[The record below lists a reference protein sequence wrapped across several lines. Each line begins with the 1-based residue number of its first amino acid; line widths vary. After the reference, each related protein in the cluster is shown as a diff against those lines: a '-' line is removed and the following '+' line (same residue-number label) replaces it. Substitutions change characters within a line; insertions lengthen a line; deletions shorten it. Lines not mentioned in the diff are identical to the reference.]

1 MWDVLIIQCS
11 ITMCKTASFN
21 TRRFLIRLFIPCA
34 DKFDGWMV
42 LVVDKKSMRSLSA
55 AVGMYDIMERKITLV
70 EDIELKRAPFKDM
83 GAIYL
88 LAPTEDSVNR
98 LIADFETPLYGNS
111 VFLFFLGRLPEK
123 LLDKIKQCRPLVKR
137 LKALSEA
144 NVDFLAR
151 ELRAFHFDMRRAFN
165 DVYVRRGRSKIEY
178 RMAEKLISIC
188 STLNEYPH
196 IRYAEESPTAQA
208 LAKTLDV
215 KLNQFL
221 KNDQFWFHGDSNHP
235 SRERATLIILDR
247 KDDCLTPLMHDF
259 TYQSMVYDLLD
270 VRDEQITLDQDNPLA
285 EDDYYDEDY
294 DSDDDS
300 ERKAQDHSTALKKS
314 QNAKDILLN
323 ENDKVWVELRG
334 KHIAEAI
341 NILSDRCRE
350 MVNSD
355 TSGFTNKD
363 KGQTM
368 SLSQMA
374 NALKALP
381 EYREVMS
388 KLSEHMQIAHKCM
401 DKFNNAGL
409 LEVSEV
415 EQTLA
420 TGQTEEGLKPKLEDV
435 MAQVVKQLKTMKDAR
450 SRFRLLLITIVSQRG
465 IKPEF
470 KNSLWAAA
478 QVSKDQEK
486 LLEVIQ
492 DTLDIPIINTGGDGG
507 KLKAIF
513 G

>member
-1 MWDVLIIQCS
+1 MDSLVATKVVLL
-11 ITMCKTASFN
+11 T
-21 TRRFLIRLFIPCA
+21 LFVLSSMIPLWTIYHQP

-42 LVVDKKSMRSLSA
+42 LVVDKKSMRALSS
-55 AVGMYDIMERKITLV
+55 AVGMYDIMERKVTLV

-83 GAIYL
+83 GVIYL
-88 LAPTEDSVNR
+88 LAPTEDSVDR
-98 LIADFETPLYGNS
+98 LVADFESPLYGDA
-111 VFLFFLGRLPEK
+111 VFVFFLGRLPEK
-123 LLDKIKQCRPLVKR
+123 LLEKIKQCRPLLKR

-144 NVDFLAR
+144 NVDFLAK
-151 ELRAFHFDMRRAFN
+151 ELRAFHFDMHRAFN
-165 DVYVRRGRSKIEY
+165 DVYVRRGRSKIEF

-196 IRYAEESPTAQA
+196 IRYANESPTAQA

-221 KNDQFWFHGDSNHP
+221 KNDEFWFHGDTNHP
-235 SRERATLIILDR
+235 GRERATLIILDR

-259 TYQSMVYDLLD
+259 TYQSMVHDLLD
-270 VRDEQITLDQDNPLA
+270 VKDDIITLDQDNPQA
-285 EDDYYDEDY
+285 EDDYYDDDY
-294 DSDDDS
+294 DSDGADESDRRGPEPS
-300 ERKAQDHSTALKKS
+300 KKS
-314 QNAKDILLN
+314 KNAKDILLN
-323 ENDKVWVELRG
+323 ENDDVWVELRG

-355 TSGFTNKD
+355 TSGFANKN

-368 SLSQMA
+368 SLTQMA

-381 EYREVMS
+381 EYREVMA

-409 LEVSEV
+409 MAVSEL

-420 TGQTEEGLKPKLEDV
+420 TGQTEEGAKPKLEDV
-435 MAQVVKQLKTMKDAR
+435 MSQVVKQLKALKDAR

-470 KNSLWAAA
+470 KKDLWAAA
-478 QVSKDQEK
+478 QVSADQER
-486 LLEVIQ
+486 LLEAIQ
-492 DTLDIPIINTGGDGG
+492 ESLDIPLVNSGSEG
-507 KLKAIF
+507 KLRALF